1 MILVYLSLI
10 LIFSF
15 LLIKATDIL
24 VINLKNISQKTKV
37 SQYAFT
43 TLLLAIATSLPE
55 LVVGVV
61 AATRG
66 ESGLVLGNIIGS
78 NIVNLS
84 LVIGGATLVGGSVI
98 VRGSFLKS
106 DVFYAFL
113 AGSAPMLLL
122 FDKTLTRLDGIILI
136 ILYGFYNT
144 VVLRKR
150 QKELAEA
157 RDGKDGG
164 FIHSL
169 IDKFNHRGVK
179 KDLAWIF
186 LGVALLLFSADVIV
200 KMAIAI
206 AQGFNIPVF
215 LIGLLLVSAGTS
227 LPEFAF
233 SLKAIKKHQ
242 PRMVFGELL
251 GSIVANGTLIIGIAA
266 VVSPIRIAA
275 FDEYLMAT
283 LVFAILF
290 GLFYFFIKT
299 KHKLQRWEAGILI
312 LVYLAFVF
320 FEIAKV

>member
-1 MILVYLSLI
+1 MILIYFSLI

-37 SQYAFT
+37 SQYAIT
-43 TLLLAIATSLPE
+43 TILLALATSLPE

-122 FDKTLTRLDGIILI
+122 FDKNLTRLDGIILI
-136 ILYGFYNT
+136 VLYGFYNT
-144 VVLRKR
+144 VVLKKR
-150 QKELAEA
+150 QKELAGA
-157 RDGKDGG
+157 RDGRNGG
-164 FIHSL
+164 FIHNL

-179 KDLAWIF
+179 NRIF
-186 LGVALLLFSADVIV
+186 
-200 KMAIAI
+200 
-206 AQGFNIPVF
+206 
-215 LIGLLLVSAGTS
+215 
-227 LPEFAF
+227 
-233 SLKAIKKHQ
+233 
-242 PRMVFGELL
+242 
-251 GSIVANGTLIIGIAA
+251 
-266 VVSPIRIAA
+266 
-275 FDEYLMAT
+275 Y
-283 LVFAILF
+283 
-290 GLFYFFIKT
+290 
-299 KHKLQRWEAGILI
+299 
-312 LVYLAFVF
+312 
-320 FEIAKV
+320 